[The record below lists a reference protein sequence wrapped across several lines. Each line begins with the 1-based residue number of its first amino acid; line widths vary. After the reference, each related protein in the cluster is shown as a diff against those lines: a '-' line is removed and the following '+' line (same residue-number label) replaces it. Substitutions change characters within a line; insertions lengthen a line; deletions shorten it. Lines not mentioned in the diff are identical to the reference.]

1 MLLARDMPLYGTLSI
16 KANEGVRMYINI
28 IRILLLMSSWIML
41 SGLLVGCG
49 EKALPPTPQPDQTVI
64 TITGDSV

>member
-1 MLLARDMPLYGTLSI
+1 
-16 KANEGVRMYINI
+16 MYINI